1 MANHPGSQWS
11 SRSRNTYQISS
22 VQIAGNNSDEMFEM
36 FRSQHRLEQQS
47 YWYTSSKFGPLVQ
60 FGTERSTINDNI
72 QTI

>member
-1 MANHPGSQWS
+1 
-11 SRSRNTYQISS
+11 